1 MVVAGGCRRRP
12 PALPVATLFWHRR
25 VSFMKILVDGLY
37 RLIQVLITTLMGLLI
52 VPVTMQVL
60 SRYTDL
66 IPSYIWT
73 EEVARFCFMWIVM
86 LGAMIAVRDGTHF
99 DLDILPRPRTAKG
112 RAQARLL
119 VHIAMV
125 SVAFIFLVYGFPFA
139 QFGLDQ
145 HSELTGISMVT
156 IHIAWPIA
164 GFVWLIF
171 LAEKIYD
178 DMLLYRGG
186 ERDAK

>member
-1 MVVAGGCRRRP
+1 
-12 PALPVATLFWHRR
+12 
-25 VSFMKILVDGLY
+25 MKFFIDGLY
-37 RLIQVLITTLMGLLI
+37 RLIQVLITVLMGLLI
-52 VPVTMQVL
+52 VPVTMQIL

-99 DLDILPRPRTAKG
+99 DLDILARPRTAAG
-112 RAQARLL
+112 QAVARLIVHGAMIL
-119 VHIAMV
+119 VAL
-125 SVAFIFLVYGFPFA
+125 IFLIYGFPFA

-164 GFVWLIF
+164 GFVWLVF
-171 LAEKIYD
+171 LAEKVHADIRR
-178 DMLLYRGG
+178 YRGG
-186 ERDAK
+186 VHDAR